1 MDERLFARVYEHLM
15 DEAALLDARQFLTWH
30 ATLHP
35 DVHYAVYANLV
46 RMHGEEGPPGAPL
59 FLENNA
65 SLRTRCEQLSTPG
78 FSVADN
84 PPAATRHFVTNV
96 RLRACDTPGAC
107 RVDSNV
113 LIYRTRGSDL
123 PPYFFSAARVDLY
136 ADDGTALRLRE
147 RTVKCDDAIIGTRNL
162 NFFL

>member
-15 DEAALLDARQFLTWH
+15 DEAALLDTRQFLAWH
-30 ATLHP
+30 ATLAQ

-46 RMHGEEGPPGAPL
+46 RMQGEEGPTGAPL
-59 FLENNA
+59 FLENLA

-96 RLRACDTPGAC
+96 RLRPADTADTC

-123 PPYFFSAARVDLY
+123 PPYFFSAAR
-136 ADDGTALRLRE
+136 ADVFADTPQGLRLQR
-147 RTVKCDDAIIGTRNL
+147 RVVKCDDAIIGTRNL
-162 NFFL
+162 NFFM